1 MAPCFCLLI
10 RKYIMGENMGEE
22 VKKNESWDA
31 RWLTIPEFADA
42 VPLNLF
48 HKEQVQPSV
57 EDIKTAEFQNV
68 HVFVRGHFTLER
80 AQKIF
85 CKVTADDHYKAY
97 LDGAFM
103 GEGPAAA
110 YHTKYYYNVLELGTF
125 AAGEH
130 VLALHLYYQGLV
142 NRVWNSGDLR
152 FAFAAELWDEKGKE
166 IPVSFCFLKTD
177 CYEGETVGYET
188 QFLENF
194 DSSQY
199 PYGWKNAKFDESG
212 WKKPVPAGWADY
224 TLTKQPTEMLSYM
237 EYQLETIKLHAGNE
251 HPLEPIKLYSDAVQP
266 LKPTKSEHKC
276 ADHNSQIHQITP
288 SVIRQDPDGSILLD
302 AGEEIT
308 GMILLTAEGKDGD
321 QVKLFY
327 GEELDET
334 GSVRYDMRCN
344 CCYREIWTLADGRC
358 EFDPYDYKGFRY
370 VKIVPDGGVK
380 LSDIRFLVR
389 HYPMDESL
397 CELKTEEKT
406 LENIFQICKNAV
418 RLGTQ
423 ENYVDCPTRE
433 KGQYLGDAV
442 VTAHAQVLLTGK
454 TDMLLKCIDQF
465 AQTARVCPGLLAVAP
480 GGLMQEIAD
489 FSLLYSQLLLLY
501 YRFTGEKET
510 VDRYYGIADGILKHF
525 SQYARED
532 GLLEQVA
539 DKWNLVDWPEN
550 LRDGY
555 DFPLTRPVVA
565 LGCHN
570 VINALYIGAMETQNT
585 LAEIC
590 GREMPYQTKEI
601 KKAYRNA
608 FYREKTGL
616 LADSETSS
624 HAALH
629 SNVYAMYFHLLPE
642 ADEEKILTFMKQK
655 GFSCGVMLSYFVLRV
670 FAERGQYDM
679 VYELLVN
686 EGEHGWVN
694 MLREGAT
701 TCFEAWGKDQKWNTS
716 LCHPWASAPIPILIE
731 EIAGVHIDAAEK
743 GGYYWTPHIPKEIRE
758 FRLCVPVK
766 GKKIIVEKKMGEAYA
781 VIRED
786 KE

>member
-1 MAPCFCLLI
+1 M
-10 RKYIMGENMGEE
+10 
-22 VKKNESWDA
+22 
-31 RWLTIPEFADA
+31 
-42 VPLNLF
+42 
-48 HKEQVQPSV
+48 
-57 EDIKTAEFQNV
+57 
-68 HVFVRGHFTLER
+68 
-80 AQKIF
+80 
-85 CKVTADDHYKAY
+85 
-97 LDGAFM
+97 
-103 GEGPAAA
+103 
-110 YHTKYYYNVLELGTF
+110 
-125 AAGEH
+125 
-130 VLALHLYYQGLV
+130 
-142 NRVWNSGDLR
+142 
-152 FAFAAELWDEKGKE
+152 
-166 IPVSFCFLKTD
+166 
-177 CYEGETVGYET
+177 
-188 QFLENF
+188 
-194 DSSQY
+194 
-199 PYGWKNAKFDESG
+199 
-212 WKKPVPAGWADY
+212 
-224 TLTKQPTEMLSYM
+224 
-237 EYQLETIKLHAGNE
+237 
-251 HPLEPIKLYSDAVQP
+251 
-266 LKPTKSEHKC
+266 
-276 ADHNSQIHQITP
+276 
-288 SVIRQDPDGSILLD
+288 
-302 AGEEIT
+302 
-308 GMILLTAEGKDGD
+308 
-321 QVKLFY
+321 
-327 GEELDET
+327 
-334 GSVRYDMRCN
+334 
-344 CCYREIWTLADGRC
+344 
-358 EFDPYDYKGFRY
+358 
-370 VKIVPDGGVK
+370 
-380 LSDIRFLVR
+380 
-389 HYPMDESL
+389 
-397 CELKTEEKT
+397 
-406 LENIFQICKNAV
+406 

-642 ADEEKILTFMKQK
+642 ADEEKILTFMEQK

>member
-1 MAPCFCLLI
+1 MTEEMSREKAEWSPQWFTI
-10 RKYIMGENMGEE
+10 R
-22 VKKNESWDA
+22 
-31 RWLTIPEFADA
+31 EFSHITP
-42 VPLNLF
+42 VNLF
-48 HKEQVQPSV
+48 HKEQGEGEKQPGAEQQLAEEFRKNLHV
-57 EDIKTAEFQNV
+57 LVRARFALETAQENL
-68 HVFVRGHFTLER
+68 TLR
-80 AQKIF
+80 L
-85 CKVTADDHYKAY
+85 TADDHYKLY
-97 LDGAFM
+97 VESGFVE
-103 GEGPAAA
+103 EGPAPG
-110 YHTKYYYNVLELGTF
+110 YPDHYYYNEIPLGKMET
-125 AAGEH
+125 GEH
-130 VLALHLYYQGLV
+130 CFGLHLYYQGLI
-142 NRVWNSGDLR
+142 NRVYNSGDLR
-152 FAFAAELWDEKGKE
+152 FAFAAELMDAQGCR
-166 IPVSFCFLKTD
+166 IPLRF
-177 CYEGETVGYET
+177 CYERTDAYSGGTIGYDT

-194 DSSQY
+194 DSRKFPEGWSGAEFDDA
-199 PYGWKNAKFDESG
+199 GWKT
-212 WKKPVPAGWADY
+212 PAAAEWADY
-224 TLTKQPTEMLSYM
+224 RLYLQPTRMLCG
-237 EYQLETIKLHAGNE
+237 ERIKPEKIGIYE
-251 HPLEPIKLYSDAVQP
+251 
-266 LKPTKSEHKC
+266 
-276 ADHNSQIHQITP
+276 
-288 SVIRQDPDGSILLD
+288 DGSIRID
-302 AGEEIT
+302 VGEEVA
-308 GMILLTAEGKDGD
+308 GSLCLTAEGSAGD
-321 QVKLFY
+321 TVEIFC
-327 GEELDET
+327 GEELDES
-334 GSVRYDMRCN
+334 GSVRCEMRCN
-344 CCYREIWTLADGRC
+344 CSYHEIWTLSDGC
-358 EFDPYDYKGFRY
+358 CSLEPYDYKGFRY

-629 SNVYAMYFHLLPE
+629 SNVYAMYFHLLPK
-642 ADEEKILTFMKQK
+642 ADEQKILTFMEQK
-655 GFSCGVMLSYFVLRV
+655 GF
-670 FAERGQYDM
+670 
-679 VYELLVN
+679 
-686 EGEHGWVN
+686 
-694 MLREGAT
+694 
-701 TCFEAWGKDQKWNTS
+701 
-716 LCHPWASAPIPILIE
+716 P
-731 EIAGVHIDAAEK
+731 AA
-743 GGYYWTPHIPKEIRE
+743 
-758 FRLCVPVK
+758 
-766 GKKIIVEKKMGEAYA
+766 
-781 VIRED
+781 
-786 KE
+786 